1 MTFLY
6 PLGLL
11 GLLGIPVL
19 ILIYVI
25 KSKYTEQV
33 VSSTYLWKLSERFFK
48 KKNPFSR
55 LTGLISLI
63 LQILCVLA
71 ISLAIAH
78 PVLRVPGAARDYC
91 FILDGTGS
99 MQMQHADGASR
110 YEAGKQYIS
119 DMIGE
124 ATDGSTFT
132 LIHVSDKAS
141 TVFERTSNK
150 QAA

>member
-19 ILIYVI
+19 IIIYII
-25 KSKYTEQV
+25 KSKYTEQT
-33 VSSTYLWKLSERFFK
+33 VSSTYLWKLSERFLK
-48 KKNPFSR
+48 KKNPLSG

-71 ISLAIAH
+71 ISLTIAH
-78 PVLRVPGAARDYC
+78 PVLTVPGAARDYC

-99 MQMQHADGASR
+99 MQMQHADGITR
-110 YEAGKQYIS
+110 YEVGKQRIS
-119 DMIGE
+119 DMIDD
-124 ATDGSTFT
+124 AADG
-132 LIHVSDKAS
+132 
-141 TVFERTSNK
+141 
-150 QAA
+150 